1 MPEKTINS
9 VLAENS
15 DRLMAVPGVVA
26 VAQSECDG
34 VPRIK
39 VYVTESTPEL
49 LERIPDRIEGFIVTV
64 EESGDIRAL

>member
-34 VPRIK
+34 EPCIK